1 MGQEAYPVAPEHY
14 GLELTVDLNAK
25 KLNGLCELRLTN
37 VSAQLVDSI
46 SFLLYRLM
54 KVTEVKDA
62 SDTPLSYTRHVPEF
76 SDFGELPVLKSG
88 TTVIGYAG
96 TGMRYTKDRISPE
109 FTLIRPDTYAYP
121 YLCLPCFDV
130 LRASS
135 GRVFDYSLTIHVPGS
150 PAACG

>member
-62 SDTPLSYTRHVPEF
+62 SDTPLSYTRHVTEF
-76 SDFGELPVLKSG
+76 SDFGKLPVL
-88 TTVIGYAG
+88 
-96 TGMRYTKDRISPE
+96 
-109 FTLIRPDTYAYP
+109 
-121 YLCLPCFDV
+121 
-130 LRASS
+130 
-135 GRVFDYSLTIHVPGS
+135 
-150 PAACG
+150 